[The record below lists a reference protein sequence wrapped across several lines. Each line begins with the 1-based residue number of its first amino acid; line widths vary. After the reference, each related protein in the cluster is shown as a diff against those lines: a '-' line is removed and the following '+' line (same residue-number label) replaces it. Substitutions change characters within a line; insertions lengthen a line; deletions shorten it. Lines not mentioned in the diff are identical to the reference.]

1 MKNSAYEEIVLSSR
15 IRLARNLSG
24 RPFVNNA
31 SLAIQRDIRDKT
43 AAVLEQDGYG
53 TMNMDGITAVE
64 RQMLVEKHMI
74 SRELAANSQSG
85 AVCLSRDKHVAIMI
99 NEEDHIRIQAIN
111 DGLKL
116 EEELEAA
123 NAADTYMQHSGL
135 TFAHHND
142 LGYLTCCPTNVG
154 TGMRA
159 SAMIHLPALVMSN
172 KIQSVI
178 ESVSKLGITVRG
190 MYGEGSKAE
199 GNIFQISNR
208 VTLGV
213 TQKEILATVKNMC
226 DQIVGMETEM
236 RELLLKS
243 NRAYVSDRV
252 FRAYGTLTNAYIL
265 KQEEAMQLLSD
276 LKLGIGLELLSV
288 GEEHQISSINGLI
301 ENSRTAVLLSGN
313 DELKSQE
320 EQDIMRAKIIRE
332 GLEGISAVR

>member
-85 AVCLSRDKHVAIMI
+85 AVCLSRAKHVAIMI

-252 FRAYGTLTNAYIL
+252 FRAYGTLTNAYML

-313 DELKSQE
+313 DELKTQE